1 MDNTAV
7 RDKQLEVIM
16 DWVTSRLRYNDVPRV
31 TDVVEYAYQT
41 LGFKNLK
48 RKDIAAALRLH
59 PSYLLNSTQQRQA
72 KRWRKYRPV
81 MTNTLGQ
88 LHADL
93 GFFAVVREYETP
105 KMYRAGFLVAKDV
118 LSRYTYAVIL
128 KGSKDADAIVK
139 AFSELVRQHK
149 EHTGKGITS
158 ISFDKETSVMGK
170 KVQTFLRDNNIDF
183 HAFNLTASKS
193 KFAEGA
199 IRLIRTEM
207 KRLQRFDNS
216 GKFRWWNYLQ
226 VVVDNL
232 NARPI
237 VVDGKT
243 LKFTPKDVNNDNLE
257 EFKRVLH
264 KAAPAYFFSQFDIA
278 PQLVNFKF
286 SVGTFVRPKLIVT
299 SSEVV
304 GIKRSETNLEQD
316 VFVVKSLH
324 PFVTRLLTV
333 GKAYRCENTRDG
345 SIEVFD
351 EHDLAETI
359 AP

>member
-1 MDNTAV
+1 MEKNAE
-7 RDKQLEVIM
+7 RDKQLQVVI

-31 TDVVEYAYQT
+31 TDVFEYAHQV
-41 LGFKNLK
+41 LGFRTLK
-48 RKDIAAALRLH
+48 KKDIGAALRLH
-59 PSYLLNSTQQRQA
+59 PAYLFNSSQQRQV
-72 KRWRKYRPV
+72 KRWRKYRPIV
-81 MTNTLGQ
+81 TNALGQ

-93 GFFAVVREYETP
+93 GFFSVVREYETP
-105 KMYRAGFLVAKDV
+105 KTFRAGFLVAKDV
-118 LSRYTYAVIL
+118 LSRFTYAIIL
-128 KGSKDADAIVK
+128 KGSKDADALVK
-139 AFSELVRQHK
+139 AFFELNRQHK
-149 EHTGKGITS
+149 ERTGRGINS

-183 HAFNLTASKS
+183 HAFNLTSSKS

-207 KRLQRFDNS
+207 KRLQRFDES

-232 NARPI
+232 NAQPI

-243 LKFTPKDVNNDNLE
+243 LKFAPRDVNEENLE
-257 EFKRVLH
+257 DFRRALH

-278 PQLVNFKF
+278 PQLVKFKF
-286 SVGTFVRPKLIVT
+286 SVGSFVRPKLIVT

-304 GIKRSETNLEQD
+304 GNKRSETNLEQD

-324 PFVTRLLTV
+324 PFVTRRLTV
-333 GKAYRCENTRDG
+333 GKAYKCENTRDS

-359 AP
+359 TP